1 MSRNSTAP
9 APLGASSAQRSYTYS
24 LVTADRP
31 GVLVRIALVFARRGY
46 NIESLAVSPGSMEG
60 FARMTILSRGDP
72 GNEDQMVKQLA
83 KLIDVVFVT
92 DHRGEK
98 PVEVEIALVKL
109 RCSGEMRKKALATGE
124 RFGAKVLD
132 HESDRIILTSQGT
145 STQIS
150 DLIAQL
156 GECNIEEIVRSGK
169 IVMDRGASH
178 FAHLLDS
185 AG

>member
-1 MSRNSTAP
+1 
-9 APLGASSAQRSYTYS
+9 
-24 LVTADRP
+24 
-31 GVLVRIALVFARRGY
+31 
-46 NIESLAVSPGSMEG
+46 
-60 FARMTILSRGDP
+60 
-72 GNEDQMVKQLA
+72 MVKQLA

-92 DHRGEK
+92 DHRGEE

-109 RCSGEMRKKALATGE
+109 RCSGDMRKKALATGE

-132 HESDRIILTSQGT
+132 HENDRIILTSQGT

-178 FAHLLDS
+178 FAHLLGS